1 MQVFLYSG
9 IISFSMF
16 SKQRLR
22 SCFKMSAEIVS
33 SRFFD
38 DFVLEMREH
47 TGWYVTELKVQ
58 KRKKDA

>member
-1 MQVFLYSG
+1 
-9 IISFSMF
+9 
-16 SKQRLR
+16 
-22 SCFKMSAEIVS
+22 MSAEIVY

-38 DFVLEMREH
+38 NFVLEMREH

>member
-1 MQVFLYSG
+1 MG
-9 IISFSMF
+9 T
-16 SKQRLR
+16 
-22 SCFKMSAEIVS
+22 EIVY
-33 SRFFD
+33 SRLFD